1 MKTTITTTRP
11 ESYLDFFHARQ
22 ENFFGGFFSSP
33 EMSYNS
39 ERFC

>member
-33 EMSYNS
+33 EMSYIS